1 MVYKRGNLQKA
12 HAMDIA
18 HRGIATGPYPY
29 KTPSCVEAQVSAYRP
44 KMTDAGVRPTH
55 SVSATNETGE
65 VTTVEVAGELPL
77 TILVD
82 GYEIVTLMTLGTHPE
97 LLALGY
103 LRNQRLITALD
114 SIESV
119 RVDWETESVHLK
131 TTAGTGGRLQDKLTK
146 RTVTTGCGQGTIFSC
161 TIDGLYETQLS
172 PMTLRR
178 SQVVGLMKSLAQ
190 YNEIYKT
197 AGAVHGCALCS
208 TEAVEIFV
216 EDVGRHNA
224 ADTIAGKMWLDRLSG
239 RNKIL
244 YSTGRLTS
252 EIVMKAA
259 LMEIPAIVS
268 RSGITH
274 MGLNLSQDLGM
285 IMVARLKG
293 GKFLVYSGQKHF
305 IYD

>member
-1 MVYKRGNLQKA
+1 M
-12 HAMDIA
+12 
-18 HRGIATGPYPY
+18 
-29 KTPSCVEAQVSAYRP
+29 KTPSRVEEQVRADRP

-55 SVSATNETGE
+55 TVSVTNEMGE
-65 VTTVEVAGELPL
+65 VKTVEIAGELPL
-77 TILVD
+77 TIRVD

-103 LRNQRLITALD
+103 LRNQRLITELKA
-114 SIESV
+114 IESV

-131 TTAGTGGRLQDKLTK
+131 TRGGTGGQLQEKLTQ

-161 TIDGLYETQLS
+161 TIDGLYETKLS
-172 PMTLRR
+172 PMPLRQ
-178 SQVVGLMKSLAQ
+178 SQVVRLMKSLAQ
-190 YNEIYKT
+190 YNEIYKA

-224 ADTIAGKMWLDRLSG
+224 ADTIAGKMWLDRISG

-259 LMEIPAIVS
+259 LMEIPAIIS

-285 IMVARLKG
+285 IMIARLKR
-293 GKFLVYSGQKHF
+293 GKFIIYSGQEHF
-305 IYD
+305 IHDL